1 MPHWPDE
8 QNLSPEG
15 KYCGT
20 LDVSKKAEIPVVRRQ
35 TLHIHYVAPLRPSS
49 VPPYSESSICWYK
62 SFPTSCFQGK
72 SRNMEPHLLHPVL
85 LLLQFTDIGHSPNY
99 QPWSPACPLSSRRKC
114 RKCVSGPF
122 KCIQG
127 G

>member
-1 MPHWPDE
+1 MIGEEGELFVAVHRHWPDE
-8 QNLSPEG
+8 QVLAPVG

-72 SRNMEPHLLHPVL
+72 SRNKEPHLSTSCTLIAPIHRHWT
-85 LLLQFTDIGHSPNY
+85 F
-99 QPWSPACPLSSRRKC
+99 A
-114 RKCVSGPF
+114 
-122 KCIQG
+122 
-127 G
+127 